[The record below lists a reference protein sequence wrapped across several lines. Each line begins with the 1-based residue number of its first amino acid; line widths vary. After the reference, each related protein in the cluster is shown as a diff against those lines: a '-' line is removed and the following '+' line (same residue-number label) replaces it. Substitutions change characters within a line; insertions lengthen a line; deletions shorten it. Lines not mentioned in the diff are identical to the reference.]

1 MNFGVFIELQKRK
14 LKYEK
19 TPKRNELLPL
29 NYAYCLLCMQVPGF
43 RTRGSRTWT
52 SKSNWRSL
60 KWFACLASCIHLQLT
75 TWKLFLSPRFVLMCK
90 ISGGLLLNIQK
101 LFDVYRKLKAWYSST
116 TIPQVAKWLSKNCGK
131 QDPLNI
137 IFLDF
142 NFNSNKR
149 ITEANQ
155 NSRLGA
161 YNNTNLIL
169 KTTEWMIYKELLLNM
184 LATIQLTGTLRHV

>member
-1 MNFGVFIELQKRK
+1 MNYFHLTMLIAYSACRFGDLEREAQERGLQK
-14 LKYEK
+14 
-19 TPKRNELLPL
+19 
-29 NYAYCLLCMQVPGF
+29 
-43 RTRGSRTWT
+43 
-52 SKSNWRSL
+52 KSNWRSL

-169 KTTEWMIYKELLLNM
+169 KTTEWMNYYLTCWLRLNWLGLCDMCNYQRLLRS
-184 LATIQLTGTLRHV
+184 TSYFRKPVY